1 MVKKST
7 PLLALLLG
15 ACSLSVMDELD
26 GQQMDRAEPGTLDVA
41 VIEASLKDEAAHQP
55 FVPELPLGLGQDIAS
70 FIPADNPLTPAKVE
84 LGRQL
89 YFDKRLSLDNTV
101 SCATCHDPAM
111 GWTDNAPV
119 STGIDGQKGGRS
131 APTVVNRVF
140 GKTQFWDGR
149 AASLEEQALGPIA
162 NPIEMGF
169 THEKAV
175 ARLNELEGYRV
186 QFQAVFGGPATADGI
201 AKAIAAFERTILSG
215 GNKNDYFEQ
224 ALPFFDYE
232 PEEGDDAEFLARMD
246 EVLELE
252 KEHRMSES
260 AERGR
265 GLFFDKAKCSQCH
278 VGIDLTDELFHNI
291 GIAMD
296 AAELTPDHLGRYT
309 VSGVEQDKGAFKT
322 PSLRNITNTAP
333 YMHDGSQQTLLEVVE
348 HYNQGGTPN
357 EWLSDKMFP
366 LELTA
371 EEQADLVQFM
381 EEALTGPVTEV
392 EVPDLP

>member
-1 MVKKST
+1 MYKPS
-7 PLLALLLG
+7 PLFLVLLLG
-15 ACSLSVMDELD
+15 ACSLSVQDEAD
-26 GQQMDRAEPGTLDVA
+26 IQMDRAEPGTLSIS
-41 VIEASLKDEAAHQP
+41 VIEASLKDESAHKP
-55 FVPELPLGLGQDIAS
+55 FLPELPLGLGQDIAS
-70 FIPADNPLTPAKVE
+70 SIPADNLLTPAKVE

-89 YFDKRLSLDNTV
+89 YFDKRLSRDNTV

-111 GWTDNAPV
+111 GWTDNAAV
-119 STGIDGQKGGRS
+119 STGIDGQTGGRS

-169 THEKAV
+169 THQEAV
-175 ARLNELEGYRV
+175 ARLSELEGYRV
-186 QFQAVFGGPATADGI
+186 QFQAVFGGPVSAYGI
-201 AKAIAAFERTILSG
+201 GKAIAAFERTILSG
-215 GNKNDYFEQ
+215 ASKNDYYEQ

-232 PEEGDDAEFLARMD
+232 PEEDDEPEFLARMND
-246 EVLELE
+246 VLDQE

-291 GIAMD
+291 GVAMD

-309 VSGVEQDKGAFKT
+309 VSGEEQDRGAFKT
-322 PSLRNITNTAP
+322 PSLRNIVGTAP
-333 YMHDGSQQTLLEVVE
+333 YMHDGSQKTLLEVVE

-357 EWLSDKMFP
+357 EWLSDKIFP
-366 LELTA
+366 LELTDQ
-371 EEQADLVQFM
+371 EQADLVQFL